1 MATQPTLPADPARG
15 HFAGVGSDSGAE
27 RERSRAPEPERGDGI
42 VSAAGGVEVGASQ
55 TVRAQLRLR
64 ELIVGGELRPGH
76 RIAELAMVERLGMS
90 RTPIR
95 MALVRLQEEGLL
107 EALPSGGFMV
117 RQFSEAD
124 IRDAIELRGTLE
136 GLAARLA
143 AERGASPGK
152 LAAMRDCLRAID
164 ALLEAPAL
172 GGEAFSAYVAHN
184 ARFHALL
191 AQMAGSELVA
201 RQIERAAT
209 LPFAS
214 PNAFVM
220 AHDDAVKARDRLIV
234 AHAQHHAVAEAIAAG
249 QGARAEALMQEHARN
264 AHHNLTEVLAS
275 QQALQRLPGARLI
288 RRELAHG

>member
-1 MATQPTLPADPARG
+1 MATRTAQQAEAEGGDPCEV
-15 HFAGVGSDSGAE
+15 AGTEA
-27 RERSRAPEPERGDGI
+27 
-42 VSAAGGVEVGASQ
+42 GASQ

-64 ELIVGGELRPGH
+64 ELIVGGELKPGS

-117 RQFSEAD
+117 RDFSEAD

-143 AERGASPGK
+143 AERGASPGQ
-152 LAAMRDCLRAID
+152 LAAMRDCLSAID
-164 ALLEAPAL
+164 ALLAAPAMVA
-172 GGEAFSAYVAHN
+172 EAFSAYVVHN

-191 AQMAGSELVA
+191 AQMAGSELIA
-201 RQIERAAT
+201 RHIERAAT

-214 PNAFVM
+214 PNGFVL
-220 AHDDAVKARDRLIV
+220 AHGDAVRTRDRLLV

-264 AHHNLTEVLAS
+264 AHRNLTEVLAS

-288 RRELAHG
+288 RRELVHR